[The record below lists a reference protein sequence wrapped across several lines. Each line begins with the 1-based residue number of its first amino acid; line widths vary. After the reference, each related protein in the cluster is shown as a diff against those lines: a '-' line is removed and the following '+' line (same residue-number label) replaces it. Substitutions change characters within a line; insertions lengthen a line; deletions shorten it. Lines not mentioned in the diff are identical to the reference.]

1 MKRKLALI
9 LALMLIACAA
19 LPVLAAGRAQGGYN
33 PSAAHGEG
41 AKAEFTVEVH
51 DPALEINVWGEL
63 WFNAANEYY
72 IANHE
77 DDMFTIS
84 VTIPEGIDLSR
95 CYIPSAYD
103 GWLPVFFSELTYEN
117 GCYTYTGPIDS
128 ILTTGYNFTDI
139 QVYVDQEYNP
149 DEHWP
154 DMIINVYATPEDVDS
169 FCSEFEGAGWEYID
183 EPSTPTP
190 VDPTPT
196 PEAPTP
202 TPELPTPEPEDP
214 TPVPEDPT
222 PEPGD
227 PTPSPDPADP
237 TPTPAPEDPD
247 DPPKAGS
254 ASLIILGIAAIA
266 SAAGMAGVA
275 VLKKR
280 R

>member
-9 LALMLIACAA
+9 LALLLTICAA
-19 LPVLAAGRAQGGYN
+19 LPAMAAGRAQGGYN

-51 DPALEINVWGEL
+51 DPALEIDVWGEL
-63 WFNAANEYY
+63 WFNAADKYY

-95 CYIPSAYD
+95 CYIQSAYN

-128 ILTTGYNFTDI
+128 ISTTGNNFTDI
-139 QVYVDQEYNP
+139 QVYIDQEYNP
-149 DEHWP
+149 DEHWA
-154 DMIINVYATPEDVDS
+154 DMIINVYATPDDVDS

-190 VDPTPT
+190 EP
-196 PEAPTP
+196 PTP
-202 TPELPTPEPEDP
+202 TPELPTPS
-214 TPVPEDPT
+214 
-222 PEPGD
+222 PEPVD
-227 PTPSPDPADP
+227 PTPSPEPVDPTPSPEPVDPTPSPEPVDP
-237 TPTPAPEDPD
+237 TPTPAPVDPD
-247 DPPKAGS
+247 DPPKAGG

-266 SAAGMAGVA
+266 SAAGMAGAA